1 MTQKK
6 CMVYFNEEDPKHQ
19 KILNFMKEAGSKR
32 ASPAMIEMAYAG
44 AILAEAGALR
54 IFVDGYDHAGAE
66 KALELLQVLRGSS
79 TTQLQPVQTQ
89 QAISANANAPTP
101 STPPTK
107 PSEPSKAYG
116 HFTSP
121 AKIFSD

>member
-32 ASPAMIEMAYAG
+32 ASPSMIEMAYAG

-66 KALELLQVLRGSS
+66 KAIELLQVLRGNSP
-79 TTQLQPVQTQ
+79 TQQQPVQPQST
-89 QAISANANAPTP
+89 IPTP
-101 STPPTK
+101 VEQPTTSTLANT
-107 PSEPSKAYG
+107 SEPSKSYG

-121 AKIFSD
+121 AKVFSD